1 MWSRRKGR
9 CIPPGHQAGVP
20 PEEGPPDHV
29 VLFVHGMGR
38 ALKGGTLQEWA
49 QPLMLSLHDEA
60 LECDDAGDHPPLIIT
75 EATAVGDAPQARVKV
90 LTGCSPSGGPVYL
103 DVLMTEASWAKDFEP
118 ATVGATFWWAVSQ
131 AWTVFTRCLRLLWWT
146 FRPASHERILPARLL
161 NWALLIPFISVVAV
175 LGAALILG
183 ILALGLVLMVMAKI
197 PAVGQFV
204 SRLLALFADFL
215 GDPQVWKRK
224 QMQAAA
230 MRQRIR
236 ETLARWNGDAG
247 VPVTVVAHSQGAA
260 IVGQVL
266 FQRTED
272 PVRATHFVSV
282 GSGIDLLGY
291 AEWGGT
297 DGSDPVQDWLD
308 VPHRPRWINVWGKF
322 DFVPAGPI
330 SRAADGR
337 AAIFRKIFD
346 RHGPGTGG
354 PGPEE
359 HPVYN
364 RSALVYDHVVYSRN
378 RIEVIDPLARLILAT
393 PRHEPAW
400 PTTAGEQ
407 EPLLFTGVPG
417 DTRLRPHRVMVKSLG
432 VTRLAALVAAVLTAP
447 EVMTWLA
454 SLNVVR
460 GVARCGVDPGSW
472 LSWLCLG
479 DPYRWSDPADGWILG
494 VSALVLTALQIW
506 VLNGMVWNGLHGLLE
521 RRRKKSRTR
530 SSDPDKRLPPNP
542 WWQLWLYLACAL
554 VITFVLPWLLLGGD
568 LSGGDVLLAVPVLL
582 YPFAFLRTGI
592 GGLAARV

>member
-1 MWSRRKGR
+1 MWTRRKHLCR
-9 CIPPGHQAGVP
+9 PPGQRADAA
-20 PEEGPPDHV
+20 PEAAKPDHV

-60 LECDDAGDHPPLIIT
+60 LACDDAGDHPPLIIT

-90 LTGCSPSGGPVYL
+90 LTGCSPSGGPEYL

-118 ATVGATFWWAVSQ
+118 ATVGATFWWAMSQ
-131 AWTVFTRCLRLLWWT
+131 AKTVYKRCLRLLWWT
-146 FRPASHERILPARLL
+146 FRPADHERILPARLL
-161 NWALLIPFISVVAV
+161 TWLLLIPFISAVAA
-175 LGAALILG
+175 LGFLLILG
-183 ILALGLVLMVMAKI
+183 ILLLGMVLMVLAKI
-197 PAVGQFV
+197 PALGRFV
-204 SRLLALFADFL
+204 SRLLSLFADFL

-236 ETLARWNGDAG
+236 ETLAPWNGDDG

-266 FQRTED
+266 FQRSED
-272 PVRATHFVSV
+272 PVRATNFVSV

-308 VPHRPRWINVWGKF
+308 VPDRPRWVDVWGKF

-330 SRAADGR
+330 SRAVDGR

-346 RHGPGTGG
+346 REGPGTGG
-354 PGPEE
+354 PGPDE

-378 RIEVIDPLARLILAT
+378 RIEVIDPLARLILST
-393 PRHEPAW
+393 PRHEASRS
-400 PTTAGEQ
+400 TAQ
-407 EPLLFTGVPG
+407 APVPLLFTGVPG
-417 DTRLRPHRVMVKSLG
+417 DERLRPHRVMVKSLG
-432 VTRLAALVAAVLTAP
+432 VTRLAALVAAMLTAP
-447 EVMTWLA
+447 ALMTWFA
-454 SLNVVR
+454 GRSVVR
-460 GVARCGVDPGSW
+460 GSARCAADPVSW
-472 LSWLCLG
+472 LAWLCPDG
-479 DPYRWSDPADGWILG
+479 PYRWANPADWSLLA
-494 VSALVLTALQIW
+494 VATLVLTAVQIW
-506 VLNGMVWNGLHGLLE
+506 VLNGMLWSGLHGLLE

-530 SSDPDKRLPPNP
+530 SSDPKKKLPPNP
-542 WWQLWLYLACAL
+542 WWQLWLYLAAAL
-554 VITFVLPWLLLGGD
+554 VLTFVLPWLVLGGD
-568 LSGGDVLLAVPVLL
+568 LTGGDVLLVVPLLL

-592 GGLAARV
+592 RGLAARV